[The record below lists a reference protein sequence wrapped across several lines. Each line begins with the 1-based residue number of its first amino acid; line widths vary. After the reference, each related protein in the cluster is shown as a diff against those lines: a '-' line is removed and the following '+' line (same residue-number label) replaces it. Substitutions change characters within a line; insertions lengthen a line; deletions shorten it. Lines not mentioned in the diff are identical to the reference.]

1 MTDRELIE
9 IGAKALTARQGFSD
23 LKEMRQRDLEYLCTS
38 IEEKTD
44 ILISLSTIKR
54 IMNGQYNR
62 LPQVATLNA
71 ISQYLGYADWQ
82 AFKVAHPDQA
92 AEPKGTI
99 LEAFETTS
107 PTIPA
112 STAPITSP
120 STSPTTNPTTSLA
133 TSPPPQ
139 KSAAAK
145 NAGGIT
151 VGKSHLA
158 WRLPRLFAG
167 IGVAILLLVIT
178 ISWSHLSN
186 SAAKEAKLASFSIK
200 MTNPNT
206 VPNTVVFSYDIDRLS
221 GDSFFIQQSWDKNR
235 RIRVYKQSHTL
246 TDIYYE
252 PGYHTAKL
260 IENDQVI
267 KTLGVSIPTDKW
279 FLYSKENL
287 GQSQPSYIWTDRPI
301 QNGIL
306 GIDKKTLVDNNIDP
320 EKNQVYLYTYFP
332 STIEADADNFDFTA
346 HIKMRDVR
354 NNACP
359 WFMPEIYCQTGFM
372 YCPLTMPGCTG
383 GVSAEFGDQPLEGK
397 DKDLSILAV
406 NVYAWHHLELMVR
419 NKHATFSIDG
429 KPVLSTTYTSS
440 AGLITGLGFTGS
452 GLCDVD
458 SIHLADLSGK
468 VVYPR

>member
-9 IGAKALTARQGFSD
+9 IGAKALADRQGFSD
-23 LKEMRQRDLEYLCTS
+23 WKEMRQRDLEYLCAS

-82 AFKVAHPDQA
+82 AFKMAHPDPVA
-92 AEPKGTI
+92 PEPAVSIQT
-99 LEAFETTS
+99 APVQTAHH
-107 PTIPA
+107 P
-112 STAPITSP
+112 TAPIPMMETREAIKDTSFLN
-120 STSPTTNPTTSLA
+120 SPIRAKIDTTPRR
-133 TSPPPQ
+133 P
-139 KSAAAK
+139 
-145 NAGGIT
+145 
-151 VGKSHLA
+151 LA

-167 IGVAILLLVIT
+167 AGVVILILIIT

-186 SAAKEAKLASFSIK
+186 SAAKEVKLASFSIK

-206 VPNTVVFSYDIDRLS
+206 VPNTVVFSYNIDRLS
-221 GDSFFIQQSWDKNR
+221 GDSFFIQQSWDKNK
-235 RIRVYKQSHTL
+235 RIRVSKKDHTL

-260 IENDQVI
+260 YENEQVI
-267 KTLGVSIPTDKW
+267 KTIGVSIPTDKW
-279 FLYSKENL
+279 FLYSKVSFVEGL
-287 GQSQPSYIWTDRPI
+287 PSYIWTDRPI

-320 EKNQVYLYTYFP
+320 DKPQVYIYTYFP

-346 HIKMRDVR
+346 RVRMRDVR
-354 NNACP
+354 NTACP
-359 WFMPEIYCQTGFM
+359 WFMPEVYCQNGFM

-383 GVSAEFGDQPLEGK
+383 GVNAEFGDQAIEGK
-397 DKDLSILAV
+397 DKDLSALSV
-406 NVYAWHHLELMVR
+406 NVYKWHHVELQVR
-419 NKHATFSIDG
+419 NKHAIFSIDG
-429 KPVLSTTYTSS
+429 TQVLSTTYNTS
-440 AGLITGLGFTGS
+440 AGLITGLGFSGS
-452 GLCDVD
+452 GLCDAD
-458 SIHLADLSGK
+458 SIHLADLKGK

>member
-82 AFKVAHPDQA
+82 AFKVAHPDQVD
-92 AEPKGTI
+92 EPKGEI
-99 LEAFETTS
+99 MEAHTTTT
-107 PTIPA
+107 PPR
-112 STAPITSP
+112 TAT
-120 STSPTTNPTTSLA
+120 TTNDPTTSAA
-133 TSPPPQ
+133 TSLPAQ
-139 KSAAAK
+139 KAASASK
-145 NAGGIT
+145 NRLG
-151 VGKSHLA
+151 

-200 MTNPNT
+200 MTNPHS

-221 GDSFFIQQSWDKNR
+221 GDSFFIQQSWDKSR

-287 GQSQPSYIWTDRPI
+287 GQGQPSYIWTDRPI

-359 WFMPEIYCQTGFM
+359 WLMPEIYCQSGFM

-383 GVSAEFGDQPLEGK
+383 GVSAEFGDHPIEGK
-397 DKDLSILAV
+397 DQDLSNLAV

-419 NKHATFSIDG
+419 NKHAIFSIDG
-429 KPVLSTTYTSS
+429 KPVLSTTYNSS